1 MVTIEKI
8 KTEFSHIIAWTEN
21 SEVYHST
28 VVFEDHGAFCD
39 LYFKSNDKNVK
50 QEQVDAYNKFEATYR
65 NYIGEI
71 ELFIKTNLNSYETNN
86 LEKIT
91 NLILTFDVIELPYDN
106 FKYDLVLVCGKVY
119 KQFFFFKK
127 TIDIRVEFKNG
138 RIRTIQRKKD
148 TTKEN
153 V

>member
-28 VVFEDHGAFCD
+28 VVFEGHGAFCD